1 MAVLEIET
9 NHYYKI
15 NFDRCAIRGL
25 KVFVNYSTYQSIED
39 RDKEKEREGKFAAFF
54 QNIRANAQSKYD
66 ELIAEVE
73 SQGLV
78 PEEIIEDENGLIDK
92 VNYPELRAM
101 QDKLNEL
108 EHLEI
113 EIGERLFK
121 FFNTEI
127 DVLVITED
135 MEQDLEAL
143 GFEMEWITNPIKFNG
158 GGEVF
163 AGDYNGEE
171 ITHELFYE
179 RLKAVMGDTEDC

>member
-39 RDKEKEREGKFAAFF
+39 RDKEKEREEKFAAFF

-73 SQGLV
+73 SQELV
-78 PEEIIEDENGLIDK
+78 PEAIIGDESGLIDK
-92 VNYPELRAM
+92 DNYPELRAM

-108 EHLEI
+108 EYLEV
-113 EIGERLFK
+113 EIGERLFE
-121 FFNTEI
+121 FSNTER
-127 DVLVITED
+127 DELVIADDTQGE
-135 MEQDLEAL
+135 LGNL
-143 GFEMEWITNPIKFNG
+143 GFELEWITDPIKLSG

-163 AGDYNGEE
+163 AGDYSGEL
-171 ITHELFYE
+171 ITHEFFYN

>member
-25 KVFVNYSTYQSIED
+25 KVFVNYSTYQSTED
-39 RDKEKEREGKFAAFF
+39 RDKEKEREEKFATFF

-73 SQGLV
+73 SQALV
-78 PEEIIEDENGLIDK
+78 PEEIIEDDNGLIDK
-92 VNYPELRAM
+92 VNYLELRAM

-121 FFNTEI
+121 FSNTEI
-127 DVLVITED
+127 DDLVITED
-135 MEQDLEAL
+135 MQQDLEAL
-143 GFEMEWITNPIKFNG
+143 GFEMEWITDPIKFNG
-158 GGEVF
+158 GGEVY
-163 AGDYNGEE
+163 AGEYDGEP

-179 RLKAVMGDTEDC
+179 RLKTVMGDTEDC